1 MGDDPA
7 ARAHAARRVAKED
20 GRSRAAPM
28 RVGRREVSAD
38 VAVAERAI
46 ERVGERV
53 QADVG
58 VGMAGEA
65 LVVGNAHPAE
75 PDVRRPAAKAWTSK
89 PWPTRTS
96 AAASRSRASAA
107 LRSSMVVTFMFA
119 GSPSKT

>member
-1 MGDDPA
+1 MG
-7 ARAHAARRVAKED
+7 
-20 GRSRAAPM
+20 
-28 RVGRREVSAD
+28 AD

-65 LVVGNAHPAE
+65 
-75 PDVRRPAAKAWTSK
+75 PDRGECARRRARRASPGAKAWTSK

-96 AAASRSRASAA
+96 AAASSSRASAA